1 MPVLTDTG
9 AGVVAVVVSVVPSV
23 DSVVDKLPVAAVWVV
38 VAVVAVTGTVELDN
52 AVVVGVVAAE
62 VV

>member
-38 VAVVAVTGTVELDN
+38 VAVTGTVELDN
-52 AVVVGVVAAE
+52 AVVVGVGAVE